1 MVQGTTRV
9 EQDSTC
15 VMYGMSAALSL
26 GMRSPLLVAVLWSAT
41 AFAGP
46 ESQTPAPA
54 PAPPAPAPTAPT
66 PTAQAPTPTPTP
78 TPVAPT
84 LTKLNP
90 DDVPEAC
97 RDLAKLGDSA
107 SKAQALSARISLAS
121 CLVDHKT
128 KPIVL
133 CDCEQS
139 IIDVNAAID
148 PSLALLDEVFLLGDP
163 VTKILARHTQGEILS
178 SFAQRVLA
186 TVPPAVTSN
195 DVELRET
202 RLAMVQPLIQPWLAR
217 AQAAFTELDK
227 IARTNPQLAKNPA
240 VLAAVR
246 SSRAKLSQ
254 SASATAKR

>member
-1 MVQGTTRV
+1 
-9 EQDSTC
+9 
-15 VMYGMSAALSL
+15 
-26 GMRSPLLVAVLWSAT
+26 MRSPLLAFVLWSAT

-46 ESQTPAPA
+46 DSRPPAASAPA
-54 PAPPAPAPTAPT
+54 PAPSPAPTAQAPAPPGQVPAPTAPT
-66 PTAQAPTPTPTP
+66 PRA
-78 TPVAPT
+78 VAPT

-90 DDVPEAC
+90 DELPEPC

-107 SKAQALSARISLAS
+107 SKAQAFSARISLAS
-121 CLVDHKT
+121 CLVDQAA
-128 KPIVL
+128 KPLVL

-139 IIDVNAAID
+139 IIDINAAID
-148 PSLALLDEVFLLGDP
+148 PSMALLDEVVLLGDP
-163 VTKILARHTQGEILS
+163 VTKILARHTQGELLT

-186 TVPPAVTSN
+186 TIPPAIDST
-195 DVELRET
+195 DVGLRET

-246 SSRAKLSQ
+246 SSRAKLAQ

>member
-1 MVQGTTRV
+1 
-9 EQDSTC
+9 
-15 VMYGMSAALSL
+15 
-26 GMRSPLLVAVLWSAT
+26 MRSPLLALVLWSAT

-54 PAPPAPAPTAPT
+54 PAPSAPAAPAPAAPAPAAPAPTAQPAPAPTAQPA
-66 PTAQAPTPTPTP
+66 PAPTPR
-78 TPVAPT
+78 PVAPT

-90 DDVPEAC
+90 DEIPEAC

-121 CLVDHKT
+121 CLVDQKT

-163 VTKILARHTQGEILS
+163 VTRILARHTQGEILS

-186 TVPPAVTSN
+186 TVPPAINAN

-202 RLAMVQPLIQPWLAR
+202 RVAMVKPLVQPWLVR

-246 SSRAKLSQ
+246 SSRTKLSQ